1 MALHDEDG
9 GLAAAPCQ
17 LRIPD
22 ELQNRGRRRSRVTRL
37 DEQAGALVL
46 DRVRNAA
53 GPRAHDRQPVRS
65 RLLEDDSE
73 ALPPSPGEV
82 VPGKQ
87 REQRRRRIRLR
98 ERAFGQPS
106 GKEGVAVQAE
116 SLDLPLEL
124 SALRALAYDRAG
136 QVGRLAPRQGNGLQ
150 QQIVPL
156 PRDEPADA
164 DDERPLSQPE
174 ALAQSWALGGLSVF
188 VPR

>member
-73 ALPPSPGEV
+73 AL
-82 VPGKQ
+82 
-87 REQRRRRIRLR
+87 
-98 ERAFGQPS
+98 
-106 GKEGVAVQAE
+106 
-116 SLDLPLEL
+116 DLPLEL

-174 ALAQSWALGGLSVF
+174 ALAPSWALGGLSVF